1 MYPVQFHRERPY
13 KRPVFRKKNRMLR
26 YIDLIQKP
34 RRFLALTGYTVD
46 EFRALLSFFRVRFQ
60 AYVARFTLEGKPRQ
74 HRTYSTYK
82 NSTFPTME
90 DKLLFILNYMKTYPI
105 QQTQAQLFG
114 IQQSQ
119 ANQWIHL
126 LLPLVK
132 QALADCGEL
141 PARKKE
147 EMNLDADNA
156 GLFVHDGTERPM
168 NRPQDPEQQ
177 RLYYSGKQKKH
188 TVKNNIVIDEPCKI
202 RFLSET
208 VEGKKNDKRLADESG
223 YGVPKDS
230 VLVQDAGFQGF
241 HLDGVSILQPKK
253 KPRGGTLGYAD
264 KVRNRLISGIRV
276 RIEHTIASVKR
287 YRVVKDK
294 SRNWEPAFRDLVFE
308 ICCGLHNFR
317 LNFRPWHYQPIT
329 YLNCLLKS

>member
-1 MYPVQFHRERPY
+1 
-13 KRPVFRKKNRMLR
+13 MLR
-26 YIDLIQKP
+26 YIELIHNP
-34 RRFLALTGYTVD
+34 CRFLALTGYTVD

-60 AYVARFTLEGKPRQ
+60 AYVSRFTLEGKPRQ

-82 NSTFPTME
+82 NSTLPSLE
-90 DKLLFILNYMKTYPI
+90 DKLLFILSYMKTYPI
-105 QQTQAQLFG
+105 QQAQAQLFG

-132 QALADCGEL
+132 QALADCGER
-141 PARKKE
+141 PARKNE
-147 EMNLDADNA
+147 DMNVDEDKA
-156 GLFVHDGTERPM
+156 GLFVHDGTERPI
-168 NRPQDPEQQ
+168 NRPQDPEEQ

-188 TVKNNIVIDEPCKI
+188 TIKNDIVIDEPCKI

-230 VLVQDAGFQGF
+230 VLAQDAGFQGF
-241 HLDGVSILQPKK
+241 HLEGVSILQPKK
-253 KPRGGTLGYAD
+253 KPRGGALGYAD
-264 KVRNRLISGIRV
+264 NVRNRLISGMRV
-276 RIEHTIASVKR
+276 RIEHTISSVKR
-287 YRVVKDK
+287 YRIVKDK
-294 SRNWEPAFRDLVFE
+294 SRNWKPGFRDLVFE
-308 ICCGLHNFR
+308 SCCGLHNFR
-317 LNFRPWHYQPIT
+317 LNFRPWHYKPIT